1 MLIDAAIRLTGP
13 GKIND
18 TDAFR
23 LSMKR
28 VEFPS
33 TRGSFR
39 FDNDQFPL
47 LTYWVRQVATDQ
59 RGRLINEQRGLLQ
72 RDVRDVL
79 ASECPMSAALPPPPP
94 KK

>member
-1 MLIDAAIRLTGP
+1 
-13 GKIND
+13 
-18 TDAFR
+18 
-23 LSMKR
+23 

-47 LTYWVRQVATDQ
+47 LTYWVRQVATDA
-59 RGRLINEQRGLLQ
+59 RGRLINEQRGQLQ
-72 RDVRDVL
+72 KDVRDLL
-79 ASECPMSAALPPPPP
+79 AGECPMSPAPPPPPP